1 MTQTSNFKLQTS
13 NFKLQTSNFKLQT
26 SNFKLQTSNECSAFA
41 IRGWV
46 RTVFNSLQLGC
57 RDHAN

>member
-1 MTQTSNFKLQTS
+1 LVIFTFVLYRDSNFKLQTS
-13 NFKLQTSNFKLQT
+13 NFKH
-26 SNFKLQTSNECSAFA
+26 SNECSAFA

-57 RDHAN
+57 